1 MMMNKVLLVGN
12 TELLSGLSATLQAIN
27 YSLVAD
33 LNSLR
38 NITAELFTSGATTLV
53 ASMRELSN
61 DDLNQLL
68 SIQEESPVTTVLHL
82 ETADSQT
89 TRKLAAAGIGAL
101 VVGALEVARL
111 PQLLD
116 LAEARLTQ
124 LQEMRAQI
132 ADLQQTLQD
141 RKAIDRAKGL
151 IMGKGKYSEEQAYH
165 ALRKLAMSQNQ
176 TMGQV
181 AAGVISSAELFA

>member
-27 YSLVAD
+27 YSLVANR
-33 LNSLR
+33 NSLH
-38 NITAELFTSGATTLV
+38 NITTELFTCGATLLV
-53 ASMRELSN
+53 ASVHVLSS
-61 DDLNQLL
+61 DDLDQLI
-68 SIQEESPVTTVLHL
+68 SIQEESAVTTVLHL
-82 ETADSQT
+82 ETADSET

-111 PQLLD
+111 PQLID
-116 LAEARLTQ
+116 LAEARRSQ
-124 LQEMRAQI
+124 LQGMRAQI

-141 RKAIDRAKGL
+141 RKAIDRAKGM

>member
-53 ASMRELSN
+53 ASMRELSD

-82 ETADSQT
+82 ESADSQT